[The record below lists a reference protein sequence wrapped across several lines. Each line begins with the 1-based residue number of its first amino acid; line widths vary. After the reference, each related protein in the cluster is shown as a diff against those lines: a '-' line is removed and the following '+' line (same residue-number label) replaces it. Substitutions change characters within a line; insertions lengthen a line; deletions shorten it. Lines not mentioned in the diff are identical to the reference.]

1 MAESNKGAVRRSTR
15 QHKPSLKAVESQYV
29 SKLKNSGFVVSLISS
44 DEDEEDLAL
53 MDPCTPEK
61 PKLLHEDEIVKGES
75 LFSFQKRKQSASIAQ
90 KLQAS
95 KTPQAVRAEMKSRLK
110 AVFEDS
116 GSEYELSEEE
126 DSSDSQGSVSDSK
139 YETCTERVVE
149 RKGKKANLKP
159 LNLDNVKVSGRG
171 RIIKPNTKYTIS
183 SEDYFANSGTKDQT
197 SNNTLDKLETPRL
210 PQYELNKLLST
221 KTISKEHTT
230 ALKQLSN
237 DNQKQF
243 VKWIFTLKQNCSIL
257 LYGLGSKESL
267 LTSFHKEHL
276 QDKPVI
282 VVNGFFPS
290 LTMKHILDAISQELF
305 EIKESLSNL
314 NEAVEMI
321 IEESNRT
328 SGVYLLIN
336 NIEAIKGVKNHG
348 LLATLASA
356 SKIHLVATIDH
367 INGPLVWN
375 HEKLS
380 KFNFVWWDVTSFL
393 PYQHETECK
402 MNLLTQQN
410 SALALSSL
418 KNVFLSLTQNSKEI
432 YLKVAKYQLENYG
445 KYYQGMAFKHLYLA
459 CREEFLVSSDLALR
473 AQLTEFTDH
482 KMIKSK
488 RCAESGTEYLVIPIA
503 TKLLQKFV
511 EENS

>member
-1 MAESNKGAVRRSTR
+1 MAESSNGAVRRSSR
-15 QHKPSLKAVESQYV
+15 PPKPSLKAVESQNV
-29 SKLKNSGFVVSLISS
+29 SKFEKSGFVMPLCSS
-44 DEDEEDLAL
+44 DEDAENIALIDL
-53 MDPCTPEK
+53 CTPEK
-61 PKLLHEDEIVKGES
+61 PKLLHEDELVKGED
-75 LFSFQKRKQSASIAQ
+75 LFSFQKRKQQASLAQ
-90 KLQAS
+90 KLQAI
-95 KTPQAVRAEMKSRLK
+95 KTPQAVRTEMKNGLN

-126 DSSDSQGSVSDSK
+126 DSSETQSSDSDS
-139 YETCTERVVE
+139 ESTVDE
-149 RKGKKANLKP
+149 RKGKK
-159 LNLDNVKVSGRG
+159 LNVKSLHLENVKVSRSGRT
-171 RIIKPNTKYTIS
+171 IKPNNKYTIS
-183 SEDYFANSGTKDQT
+183 SEDYFVNSGSNKDQT

-210 PQYELNKLLST
+210 PQYELHRLLSK
-221 KTISKEHTT
+221 KTVSKEHTT
-230 ALKQLSN
+230 SLKQLFD
-237 DNQKQF
+237 DNKKQF
-243 VKWIFTLKQNCSIL
+243 VKWIFTLKQNYSIL

-267 LTSFHKEHL
+267 LSSFHKEHL

-282 VVNGFFPS
+282 VVNGFFPC
-290 LTMKHILDAISQELF
+290 LTIKHILDAISQELL
-305 EIKESLSNL
+305 EIKESPSNL

-321 IEESNRT
+321 IEETNKT
-328 SGVYLLIN
+328 SGIYLLIN
-336 NIEAIKGVKNHG
+336 NIEAIKGVKIQG

-356 SKIHLVATIDH
+356 PKIHLVATIDH
-367 INGPLVWN
+367 INGPLIWD

-380 KFNFVWWDVTSFL
+380 KFKFTWWDVTSFL
-393 PYQHETECK
+393 PYQHETECQ
-402 MNLLTQQN
+402 MNLLTQQD
-410 SALALSSL
+410 SALAMSSL

-432 YLKVAKYQLENYG
+432 YLKVARYQLENHG
-445 KYYQGMAFKHLYLA
+445 KFYQGMAFKHLYLA